1 MEQRIDC
8 VIRRRRSGGYSSF
21 FFCLAVFLPFWLA
34 TNAAFVRNTGSAPF
48 EEAFSKGLYGREG
61 RSDADRAYWQG
72 LIAAMNPALTE
83 RDAGEIVGALLRYS
97 SRYGLEP
104 GLVAAIIKVESS
116 GNPFAVSS
124 KGAQGLMQVMPFW
137 KKELGVHGTLFD
149 IDNNIDAG
157 CRILAENIRR
167 WGFDEGIARYYRGNL
182 PVSGENYIVKVKAA
196 LGRYS

>member
-1 MEQRIDC
+1 MEPRGDC
-8 VIRRRRSGGYSSF
+8 LALKRRSGGYSSF

-34 TNAAFVRNTGSAPF
+34 TSAAFERHTGSGPFDDAPS
-48 EEAFSKGLYGREG
+48 EGLYGHEG
-61 RSDADRAYWQG
+61 RLDADSAYWQG
-72 LIAAMNPALTE
+72 LISAMNPRLTDRE
-83 RDAGEIVGALLRYS
+83 AGEIVRALLRYS

-149 IDNNIDAG
+149 IDNNINAG